1 MRSLLG
7 ILLLSACSFAHAQ
20 APTCLVAQPMAQG
33 DQTLDFINTMAT
45 ELDKVGQVTA
55 ITYSLS
61 DPIIRGW
68 VNDSKLRAPSAK
80 PIRAEALEAAR
91 IIGAPYTLWL
101 EPGENK
107 GNKTARGVHMVATL
121 FKNGKQIWTD
131 EQNLDIQVSGS
142 LGPQASIQ
150 GICVSFVETLSKT
163 TLKELPKTTRIQG
176 VDAGKGQAPIVPDTN
191 DDDGELNDFAAV
203 LERVKQLTAAGRLTA
218 AEMLLRDAVDA
229 APQEGKRRRE
239 LIDFLRSHGRTDEA
253 IAATVASGKALGDP
267 NLTPLAARI
276 LIDAGR
282 AAEAQTICNEAL
294 VSNPNSAG
302 LRLVLAELRLRASAP
317 DQALKHL
324 ETAIKSEPS
333 GEAYALR
340 SLCRALLGAEDGS
353 RLDMEKVRKEA
364 PSLPETHYWLWA
376 SILDNA
382 TTVEGP
388 DLRALFQKAVLNR
401 KSEEVADE
409 IDAQE
414 RLAKACVV
422 FLGENPANLRYEK
435 SHANRLLAMN
445 LLIQSMSELRAY
457 CAKGD
462 EDTLSEARIDFGEML
477 KALENAKLEFAKE
490 SKDAGN
496 AGTDRIANNR
506 FFGGLLARQG
516 VRS

>member
-1 MRSLLG
+1 MRPLVGLLILVTCSL
-7 ILLLSACSFAHAQ
+7 AKAQ
-20 APTCLVAQPMAQG
+20 AATCLVAQPMPLG
-33 DQTLDFINTMAT
+33 DQTLDYINTMAT
-45 ELDKVGQVTA
+45 ELDRVGQVSA
-55 ITYSLS
+55 VTYSLS
-61 DPIIRGW
+61 DPVIRGL
-68 VNDSKLRAPSAK
+68 VNDSKLPAPSTK
-80 PIRAEALEAAR
+80 PIRAEALEAAKV
-91 IIGAPYTLWL
+91 IGAVYTLWL
-101 EPGENK
+101 EPAENK
-107 GNKTARGVHMVATL
+107 ANRKTRGVHLVATL
-121 FKNGKQIWTD
+121 FRNGKQIWTD
-131 EQNLDIQVSGS
+131 EQNLDIQVGS
-142 LGPQASIQ
+142 SNGAQASVQ

-163 TLKELPKTTRIQG
+163 TFKDLPKSTRIRS
-176 VDAGKGQAPIVPDTN
+176 DEPSKGQAPIVPDTS

-203 LERVKQLTAAGRLTA
+203 LERVKQLLASGRLSA

-229 APQEGKRRRE
+229 APQDGKRRRE
-239 LIDFLRSHGRTDEA
+239 LIDFLRSNGRTDEA

-282 AAEAQTICNEAL
+282 TGDAQAICNEAL
-294 VSNPNSAG
+294 VGNPNSSG
-302 LRLVLAELRLRASAP
+302 LRLILAELRLRASAP

-324 ETAIKSEPS
+324 ETAIKTEPS
-333 GEAYALR
+333 SEAFALR

-353 RLDMEKVRKEA
+353 RLDMERVRKDS

-376 SILDNA
+376 AILDSA

-388 DLRALFQKAVLNR
+388 DVRALFQKAVLNR
-401 KSEEVADE
+401 KSDEVADE

-414 RLAKACVV
+414 RLAKACVA
-422 FLGENPANLRYEK
+422 FLGDNPANLRYEK

-462 EDTLSEARIDFGEML
+462 EDSLSEARIDFGEML

-490 SKDAGN
+490 SKDARN

-506 FFGGLLARQG
+506 FLGGLLARQG
-516 VRS
+516 IRP